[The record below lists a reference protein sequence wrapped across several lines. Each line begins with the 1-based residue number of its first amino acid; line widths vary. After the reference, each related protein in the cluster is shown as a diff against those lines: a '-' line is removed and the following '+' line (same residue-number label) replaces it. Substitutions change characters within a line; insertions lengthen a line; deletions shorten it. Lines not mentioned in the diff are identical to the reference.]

1 MYRIANPSTCNLL
14 KLETMATEINTT
26 NKDLRDIHFDTLES
40 KSSLQFIEDEVL
52 FINQLLHSY
61 VFEPTTPN
69 LFERLQEFR
78 QEIKNVEE
86 EIENLNKEIRKH
98 ESELG
103 GILECNTISSDH
115 YYYEEHKSLKKRF
128 NEFYR
133 NFRKLKSEVFSY
145 AGGILKNN
153 KK

>member
-1 MYRIANPSTCNLL
+1 MTT
-14 KLETMATEINTT
+14 KINTT
-26 NKDLRDIHFDTLES
+26 NKDLKDIHFDTLES

-78 QEIKNVEE
+78 L
-86 EIENLNKEIRKH
+86 EIERVKKEIDTLHEEIRKH
-98 ESELG
+98 ENELG
-103 GILECNTISSDH
+103 GMLECDTISCDH
-115 YYYEEHKSLKKRF
+115 YYYEEHESLKKRF
-128 NEFYR
+128 NDFYK
-133 NFRKLKSEVFSY
+133 NFRKLKSEVFNY